1 MGRAWTRQRTAGTVH
16 ANLEAMVSVVENHHA
31 SGECDVLIVGA
42 GASGLMCAIHA
53 GRRGLKAMVLEKGRK
68 PGLKILV
75 SGGGRCNFTNLWA
88 DPEDH
93 YLSENQHFCI
103 SAMRRYPV
111 SEFIDMVNA
120 HGIAYHEKKLGQLF
134 CDHSAQ
140 DIVAMLLDEAEQVGV
155 DIRLN
160 SEVSQIVP
168 GTDGFRIA
176 VTPGKAAE
184 ASAAYVVSAPQ
195 VVLASGGLSLPK
207 IASDLA
213 YRTARELNMSIVS
226 PSPALVP
233 LTWNNADKADFADLS
248 GVSVEC
254 EVTCGG
260 QSFRE
265 NLLFTHRGLSGP
277 AILQA
282 SSYWQPK
289 ESVFIDLLPHLDL
302 LTELEKARHQRGKSR
317 LSVMLK
323 GALPNRL
330 VDAVSGTW
338 FEDTTVAEMSSMQC
352 EAVAEQFHRWCFR
365 PGGTEGYRTAEVTL
379 GGISTA
385 EFSSKTFEA
394 KRYKGLYAIGEA
406 LDVTGW
412 LGGYNFQWAWASGYC
427 CAQHL

>member
-1 MGRAWTRQRTAGTVH
+1 MVLGSSQRGDSPADFD
-16 ANLEAMVSVVENHHA
+16 VV
-31 SGECDVLIVGA
+31 IVGA

-53 GRRGLKAMVLEKGRK
+53 GRRGLKVLVLEKGPK

-93 YLSENQHFCI
+93 YLSANQHFCI

-111 SEFIDMVNA
+111 AEFIDMVNA

-140 DIVAMLLDEAEQVGV
+140 DIVDMLLDEAAKAGV
-155 DIRLN
+155 QIRLK
-160 SEVSQIVP
+160 SEVCKVIPDAS
-168 GTDGFRIA
+168 GFRVN
-176 VTPGKAAE
+176 VTKSTGKTAIDTYALD
-184 ASAAYVVSAPQ
+184 APR

-213 YRTARELNMSIVS
+213 YRTARELGVS
-226 PSPALVP
+226 VVAPSPALVP
-233 LTWNNADKADFADLS
+233 LTWNNADKAEFAELS
-248 GVSVEC
+248 GVAVDC
-254 EVTCGG
+254 EISSSG

-282 SSYWQPK
+282 SSYWHPG
-289 ESVFIDLLPHLDL
+289 EDVNINLLPEDDVLVWL
-302 LTELEKARHQRGKSR
+302 HQMRQDRGKIL
-317 LSVMLK
+317 LSNALK
-323 GALPNRL
+323 GLLPNRL
-330 VDAVSGTW
+330 VEAVIDRW
-338 FEDTTVAEMSSMQC
+338 FADQTLGDMSAAQC
-352 EAVAEQFHRWCFR
+352 EQVAGQLQAWRFR

-379 GGISTA
+379 GGLATT
-385 EFSSKTFEA
+385 EFSSKSFEA
-394 KRYKGLYAIGEA
+394 KNYPGLYAIGEA

-427 CAQHL
+427 CAKQL

>member
-1 MGRAWTRQRTAGTVH
+1 
-16 ANLEAMVSVVENHHA
+16 VVLGSSKHGDSPA
-31 SGECDVLIVGA
+31 DFDVVIVGA

-53 GRRGLKAMVLEKGRK
+53 GRRGLKVLVLEKGPK

-111 SEFIDMVNA
+111 TEFIDMVNA

-140 DIVAMLLDEAEQVGV
+140 DIVDMLLHEAEKVGV
-155 DIRLN
+155 QIRLK
-160 SEVSQIVP
+160 SEVSEVVP
-168 GTDGFRIA
+168 YASGFRVNVA
-176 VTPGKAAE
+176 TSKGKTAIE
-184 ASAAYVVSAPQ
+184 AYALDAPR

-213 YRTARELNMSIVS
+213 YRTARDLGMSVVA

-233 LTWNNADKADFADLS
+233 LTWNNADKAEFAALS
-248 GVSVEC
+248 GVAVDC
-254 EVTCGG
+254 EITCCR

-282 SSYWQPK
+282 SSYWRPGDD
-289 ESVFIDLLPHLDL
+289 VNINLLPALDVL
-302 LTELEKARHQRGKSR
+302 SWLRQLQQDRGKML
-317 LSVMLK
+317 LSTALK
-323 GALPNRL
+323 NLLPNRL
-330 VDAVSGTW
+330 IEAVIDCW
-338 FEDTTVAEMSSMQC
+338 FDDQILGDMNAVQC
-352 EAVAEQFHRWCFR
+352 EQVARCLQAWRFR

-379 GGISTA
+379 GGLATT
-385 EFSSKTFEA
+385 EFSSKSFEA
-394 KRYKGLYAIGEA
+394 KGYPGLYAIGEA

-427 CAQHL
+427 CAQNLSS

>member
-1 MGRAWTRQRTAGTVH
+1 MVLGSSQRSDSPADFD
-16 ANLEAMVSVVENHHA
+16 VV
-31 SGECDVLIVGA
+31 IVGA

-53 GRRGLKAMVLEKGRK
+53 GRRGLKVLVLEKGPK

-93 YLSENQHFCI
+93 YLSANQHFCI

-111 SEFIDMVNA
+111 AEFVDMVNV

-140 DIVAMLLDEAEQVGV
+140 DIVDMLLDEAAKVGV
-155 DIRLN
+155 QIRLK
-160 SEVSQIVP
+160 SEVSEVVP
-168 GTDGFRIA
+168 YASGFR
-176 VTPGKAAE
+176 VNVKKSTGKRAIDTYALD
-184 ASAAYVVSAPQ
+184 APR

-213 YRTARELNMSIVS
+213 YRTARELGVS
-226 PSPALVP
+226 VVAPSPALVP
-233 LTWNNADKADFADLS
+233 LTWNNADKAEFAELS
-248 GVSVEC
+248 GVAVDC
-254 EVTCGG
+254 EISSSG

-282 SSYWQPK
+282 SSYWRPG
-289 ESVFIDLLPHLDL
+289 EDVNIDLLPEYDVLAWL
-302 LTELEKARHQRGKSR
+302 HQMRQDRGKIL
-317 LSVMLK
+317 LSNALK
-323 GALPNRL
+323 GLLPNRL
-330 VDAVSGTW
+330 VEAVIDRW
-338 FEDTTVAEMSSMQC
+338 FDDQTLGDMSAAQC
-352 EAVAEQFHRWCFR
+352 EQVARQLQAWRFR

-379 GGISTA
+379 GGLATA
-385 EFSSKTFEA
+385 EFSSKSFEA
-394 KRYKGLYAIGEA
+394 KGYPGLYAIGEA

-412 LGGYNFQWAWASGYC
+412 LGGYNFQWAWASGFC
-427 CAQHL
+427 CAQHLSS

>member
-1 MGRAWTRQRTAGTVH
+1 MHPYLAA
-16 ANLEAMVSVVENHHA
+16 VVLGSSKHGDSPA
-31 SGECDVLIVGA
+31 DFDVVIVGA

-53 GRRGLKAMVLEKGRK
+53 GRRGLRVLVLEKGPK

-88 DPEDH
+88 EPEDH

-111 SEFIDMVNA
+111 TEFIDMVNA

-140 DIVAMLLDEAEQVGV
+140 DIVDMLLHEAEKVGV
-155 DIRLN
+155 QIRLK
-160 SEVSQIVP
+160 SEVSEVVP
-168 GTDGFRIA
+168 YASGFRVNVA
-176 VTPGKAAE
+176 TSKGKTAIE
-184 ASAAYVVSAPQ
+184 AYALDAPR

-213 YRTARELNMSIVS
+213 YRTARDLGMSVVA

-233 LTWNNADKADFADLS
+233 LTWNNADKAEFAALS
-248 GVSVEC
+248 GVAVDC
-254 EVTCGG
+254 EITCCS

-282 SSYWQPK
+282 SSYWRPGDD
-289 ESVFIDLLPHLDL
+289 VNINLLPALDVL
-302 LTELEKARHQRGKSR
+302 SWLRQLQQDRGKML
-317 LSVMLK
+317 LSTALK
-323 GALPNRL
+323 NLLPNRL
-330 VDAVSGTW
+330 IEAVIDCW
-338 FEDTTVAEMSSMQC
+338 FDDQILGDMNAVQC
-352 EAVAEQFHRWCFR
+352 EQVARCLQAWRFR

-379 GGISTA
+379 GGLATT
-385 EFSSKTFEA
+385 EFSSKSFEA
-394 KRYKGLYAIGEA
+394 KGYPGLYAIGEA

-427 CAQHL
+427 CAQNLSS

>member
-1 MGRAWTRQRTAGTVH
+1 
-16 ANLEAMVSVVENHHA
+16 MVLGSSQCGDSPADFDVV
-31 SGECDVLIVGA
+31 IIGA

-53 GRRGLKAMVLEKGRK
+53 GRRGLKVLVLEKGPK

-93 YLSENQHFCI
+93 YLSANQHFCI

-111 SEFIDMVNA
+111 AEFIDMVNA

-140 DIVAMLLDEAEQVGV
+140 DIVDMLLDEAAKAGV
-155 DIRLN
+155 QIRLK
-160 SEVSQIVP
+160 SEVCKVIPDAS
-168 GTDGFRIA
+168 GFR
-176 VTPGKAAE
+176 VNVKKSTGKTAIDTYALD
-184 ASAAYVVSAPQ
+184 APR

-207 IASDLA
+207 IATDLA
-213 YRTARELNMSIVS
+213 YRTARELGMSVVA

-233 LTWNNADKADFADLS
+233 LTWNNADKAEFAELS
-248 GVSVEC
+248 GVAVDC
-254 EVTCGG
+254 EISSSG

-282 SSYWQPK
+282 SSYWRPG
-289 ESVFIDLLPHLDL
+289 EDVNINLLPEYDVLAWL
-302 LTELEKARHQRGKSR
+302 HQMRQDRGKIL
-317 LSVMLK
+317 LSNALK
-323 GALPNRL
+323 GLLPNRL
-330 VDAVSGTW
+330 VEAVIDRW
-338 FEDTTVAEMSSMQC
+338 FDDQTLGDMSAAQC
-352 EAVAEQFHRWCFR
+352 EQVARQLQAWRFR

-379 GGISTA
+379 GGLATT
-385 EFSSKTFEA
+385 EFSSKSFEA
-394 KRYKGLYAIGEA
+394 KNYPGLYAIGEA

-427 CAQHL
+427 CAANL

>member
-1 MGRAWTRQRTAGTVH
+1 
-16 ANLEAMVSVVENHHA
+16 MVLGSSQCGDSPADFDVV
-31 SGECDVLIVGA
+31 IIGA

-53 GRRGLKAMVLEKGRK
+53 GRRGLKVLVLEKGPK

-93 YLSENQHFCI
+93 YLSANQHFCI

-111 SEFIDMVNA
+111 AEFIDMVNA

-140 DIVAMLLDEAEQVGV
+140 DIVDMLLDEAAKVGV
-155 DIRLN
+155 QIRLK
-160 SEVSQIVP
+160 SEVSEVVP
-168 GTDGFRIA
+168 YASGFR
-176 VTPGKAAE
+176 VNVKKSTGKTAIDTYALD
-184 ASAAYVVSAPQ
+184 APR

-213 YRTARELNMSIVS
+213 YRTARELGMSVVA

-233 LTWNNADKADFADLS
+233 LTWNNADKAEFAELS
-248 GVSVEC
+248 GVAVDC
-254 EVTCGG
+254 EISSSG

-282 SSYWQPK
+282 SSYWRPG
-289 ESVFIDLLPHLDL
+289 EDVNINLLPEYDVLAWL
-302 LTELEKARHQRGKSR
+302 HQMRQDRGKIL
-317 LSVMLK
+317 LSNALK
-323 GALPNRL
+323 GLLPNRL
-330 VDAVSGTW
+330 VEAVIDRW
-338 FEDTTVAEMSSMQC
+338 FDDQTLGDMSAAQC
-352 EAVAEQFHRWCFR
+352 EEVARQLQAWRFR

-379 GGISTA
+379 GGLATT
-385 EFSSKTFEA
+385 EFSSKSFEA
-394 KRYKGLYAIGEA
+394 KNYPGLYAIGEA

-427 CAQHL
+427 CAQNLSSLTAL

>member
-1 MGRAWTRQRTAGTVH
+1 
-16 ANLEAMVSVVENHHA
+16 MVSVVENHHA

-53 GRRGLKAMVLEKGRK
+53 GRRGLKTMVLEKGPK

-134 CDHSAQ
+134 CNHSAQ

-155 DIRLN
+155 DIRLD

-289 ESVFIDLLPHLDL
+289 ESVFIDLLPHFDL

-317 LSVMLK
+317 LSAILK

-330 VDAVSGTW
+330 IDAVSGTW
-338 FEDTTVAEMSSMQC
+338 FEDTTVAEMSSMQR

>member
-1 MGRAWTRQRTAGTVH
+1 
-16 ANLEAMVSVVENHHA
+16 MVLGSSQCGDSPADFDVV
-31 SGECDVLIVGA
+31 IIGA

-53 GRRGLKAMVLEKGRK
+53 GRRGLKVLVLEKGPK

-93 YLSENQHFCI
+93 YLSANQHFCI

-111 SEFIDMVNA
+111 AEFIDMVNA

-140 DIVAMLLDEAEQVGV
+140 DIVDMLLDEAAKAGV
-155 DIRLN
+155 QIRLK
-160 SEVSQIVP
+160 SEVCKVIPDAS
-168 GTDGFRIA
+168 GFR
-176 VTPGKAAE
+176 VNVKKSTGKTAIDTYALD
-184 ASAAYVVSAPQ
+184 APR

-213 YRTARELNMSIVS
+213 YRTARELGMSVVA

-233 LTWNNADKADFADLS
+233 LTWNNADKAEFAELS
-248 GVSVEC
+248 GVAVDC
-254 EVTCGG
+254 EISSSG

-282 SSYWQPK
+282 SSYWRPG
-289 ESVFIDLLPHLDL
+289 EDVNINLLPEYDVLAWL
-302 LTELEKARHQRGKSR
+302 HQMRQDRGKIL
-317 LSVMLK
+317 LSNALK
-323 GALPNRL
+323 GLLPNRL
-330 VDAVSGTW
+330 VEAVIDRW
-338 FEDTTVAEMSSMQC
+338 FDDQTLGDMSAAQC
-352 EAVAEQFHRWCFR
+352 EQVARQLQAWRFC

-379 GGISTA
+379 GGLATT
-385 EFSSKTFEA
+385 EFSSKSFEA
-394 KRYKGLYAIGEA
+394 KNYPGLYAIGEA

-427 CAQHL
+427 CAANL

>member
-1 MGRAWTRQRTAGTVH
+1 
-16 ANLEAMVSVVENHHA
+16 MVLGSSQCGDSPADFDVV
-31 SGECDVLIVGA
+31 IIGA

-53 GRRGLKAMVLEKGRK
+53 GRRGLKVLVLEKGPK

-93 YLSENQHFCI
+93 YLSANQHFCI

-111 SEFIDMVNA
+111 AEFIDMVNA

-140 DIVAMLLDEAEQVGV
+140 DIVDMLLDEAAKVGV
-155 DIRLN
+155 QIRLK
-160 SEVSQIVP
+160 SEVSEVVP
-168 GTDGFRIA
+168 YASGFR
-176 VTPGKAAE
+176 VNVKKSMGKTAIDSYALD
-184 ASAAYVVSAPQ
+184 APRI
-195 VVLASGGLSLPK
+195 VLASGGLSLPK

-213 YRTARELNMSIVS
+213 YRTARELGMRVVA

-233 LTWNNADKADFADLS
+233 LTWNNADKAEFAELS
-248 GVSVEC
+248 GVAVDC
-254 EVTCGG
+254 EISSNG

-282 SSYWQPK
+282 SSYWRPG
-289 ESVFIDLLPHLDL
+289 EDVNIDFLPEYDVLAWL
-302 LTELEKARHQRGKSR
+302 HQMRQDRGKIL
-317 LSVMLK
+317 LSNALK
-323 GALPNRL
+323 GLLPNRL
-330 VDAVSGTW
+330 VEAVIDRW
-338 FEDTTVAEMSSMQC
+338 FDDQTLGDMSAAQC
-352 EAVAEQFHRWCFR
+352 EQVARQLQAWRFR

-379 GGISTA
+379 GGLATT
-385 EFSSKTFEA
+385 EFSSKSFEA
-394 KRYKGLYAIGEA
+394 KNYPGLYAIGEA

-427 CAQHL
+427 CAQNLSSLTAL

>member
-1 MGRAWTRQRTAGTVH
+1 MHPYLAA
-16 ANLEAMVSVVENHHA
+16 VVLGSSKHGD
-31 SGECDVLIVGA
+31 SPSDFDVVIVGA

-53 GRRGLKAMVLEKGRK
+53 GRRGLKVLVLEKGPK

-111 SEFIDMVNA
+111 TEFIDMVNA

-140 DIVAMLLDEAEQVGV
+140 DIVDMLLHEAEKVGV
-155 DIRLN
+155 QIRLK
-160 SEVSQIVP
+160 SEVSEVVP
-168 GTDGFRIA
+168 YASGFRVNVA
-176 VTPGKAAE
+176 TSKGKTAIE
-184 ASAAYVVSAPQ
+184 AYALDAPR

-213 YRTARELNMSIVS
+213 YRTARDLGMSVVA

-233 LTWNNADKADFADLS
+233 LTWNNADKAEFAALS
-248 GVSVEC
+248 GVAVDC
-254 EVTCGG
+254 EITCCR

-282 SSYWQPK
+282 SSYWRPGDD
-289 ESVFIDLLPHLDL
+289 VNINLLPALDVL
-302 LTELEKARHQRGKSR
+302 SWLRQLQQDRGKML
-317 LSVMLK
+317 LSTALK
-323 GALPNRL
+323 NLLPNRL
-330 VDAVSGTW
+330 IEAVIDCW
-338 FEDTTVAEMSSMQC
+338 FDDQILGDMNAVQC
-352 EAVAEQFHRWCFR
+352 EQVARCLQAWRFR

-379 GGISTA
+379 GGLATT
-385 EFSSKTFEA
+385 EFSSKSFEA
-394 KRYKGLYAIGEA
+394 KGYPGLYAIGEA

-427 CAQHL
+427 CAQNLSS

>member
-1 MGRAWTRQRTAGTVH
+1 MHPYLAA
-16 ANLEAMVSVVENHHA
+16 VVLGSSKHGDSPA
-31 SGECDVLIVGA
+31 DFDVVIVGA

-53 GRRGLKAMVLEKGRK
+53 GRRGLRVLVLEKGPK

-111 SEFIDMVNA
+111 TEFIDMVNA

-140 DIVAMLLDEAEQVGV
+140 DIVDMLLHESEKVGV
-155 DIRLN
+155 QIRLK
-160 SEVSQIVP
+160 SEVSEVVP
-168 GTDGFRIA
+168 YASGFRVNVA
-176 VTPGKAAE
+176 TSKGKTAIE
-184 ASAAYVVSAPQ
+184 AYALDAPR

-213 YRTARELNMSIVS
+213 YRTARDLGMSVVA

-233 LTWNNADKADFADLS
+233 LTWNNADKAEFAALS
-248 GVSVEC
+248 GVAVDC
-254 EVTCGG
+254 EITCCR

-282 SSYWQPK
+282 SSYWRPGDD
-289 ESVFIDLLPHLDL
+289 VNINLLPALDVL
-302 LTELEKARHQRGKSR
+302 SWLRQLQQDRGKML
-317 LSVMLK
+317 LSTALK
-323 GALPNRL
+323 NLLPNRL
-330 VDAVSGTW
+330 IEAVIDCW
-338 FEDTTVAEMSSMQC
+338 FDDQILGDMNAVQC
-352 EAVAEQFHRWCFR
+352 EQVARCLQAWRFR

-379 GGISTA
+379 GGLATT
-385 EFSSKTFEA
+385 EFSSKSFEA
-394 KRYKGLYAIGEA
+394 KGYPGLYAIGEA

-427 CAQHL
+427 CAQNLSS

>member
-1 MGRAWTRQRTAGTVH
+1 
-16 ANLEAMVSVVENHHA
+16 
-31 SGECDVLIVGA
+31 
-42 GASGLMCAIHA
+42 MCAIHA
-53 GRRGLKAMVLEKGRK
+53 GRRGLKVLVLEKGPK

-111 SEFIDMVNA
+111 TEFIDMVNA

-140 DIVAMLLDEAEQVGV
+140 DIVDMLLHEAEKVGV
-155 DIRLN
+155 QIRLK
-160 SEVSQIVP
+160 SEVSEVVP
-168 GTDGFRIA
+168 YASGFRVNVA
-176 VTPGKAAE
+176 TSKGKTAIE
-184 ASAAYVVSAPQ
+184 AYALDAPR

-213 YRTARELNMSIVS
+213 YRTARDLGMSVVA

-233 LTWNNADKADFADLS
+233 LTWNNADKAEFAALS
-248 GVSVEC
+248 GVAVDC
-254 EVTCGG
+254 EITCCR

-282 SSYWQPK
+282 SSYWRPGDD
-289 ESVFIDLLPHLDL
+289 VNINLLPALDVL
-302 LTELEKARHQRGKSR
+302 SWLRQLQQDRGKML
-317 LSVMLK
+317 LSTALK
-323 GALPNRL
+323 NLLPNRL
-330 VDAVSGTW
+330 IEAVIDCW
-338 FEDTTVAEMSSMQC
+338 FDDQILGDMNAVQC
-352 EAVAEQFHRWCFR
+352 EQVARCLQAWRFR

-379 GGISTA
+379 GGLATT
-385 EFSSKTFEA
+385 EFSSKSFEA
-394 KRYKGLYAIGEA
+394 KGYPGLYAIGEA

-427 CAQHL
+427 CAQNLSS

>member
-1 MGRAWTRQRTAGTVH
+1 MHPYLAA
-16 ANLEAMVSVVENHHA
+16 VVLGSSKHGDSPA
-31 SGECDVLIVGA
+31 DFDVVIVGA

-53 GRRGLKAMVLEKGRK
+53 GRRGLRVLVLEKGPK

-111 SEFIDMVNA
+111 TEFIDMVNA

-140 DIVAMLLDEAEQVGV
+140 DIVDMLLHEAEKVGV
-155 DIRLN
+155 QIRLK
-160 SEVSQIVP
+160 SEVSEVVP
-168 GTDGFRIA
+168 YASGFRVNVA
-176 VTPGKAAE
+176 TSKGKTAIE
-184 ASAAYVVSAPQ
+184 AYALDAPR

-213 YRTARELNMSIVS
+213 YRTARDLGMSVVA

-233 LTWNNADKADFADLS
+233 LTWNNADKAEFAALS
-248 GVSVEC
+248 GVAVDC
-254 EVTCGG
+254 EITCCR

-265 NLLFTHRGLSGP
+265 NLLFMHRGLSGP

-282 SSYWQPK
+282 SSYWRPGDD
-289 ESVFIDLLPHLDL
+289 VNINLLPALDVL
-302 LTELEKARHQRGKSR
+302 SWLRQLQQDRGKML
-317 LSVMLK
+317 LSTALK
-323 GALPNRL
+323 NLLPNRL
-330 VDAVSGTW
+330 IEAVIDCW
-338 FEDTTVAEMSSMQC
+338 FDDQILGDMNAVQC
-352 EAVAEQFHRWCFR
+352 EQVARCLQAWRFR

-379 GGISTA
+379 GGLATT
-385 EFSSKTFEA
+385 EFSSKSFEA
-394 KRYKGLYAIGEA
+394 KGYPGLYAIGEA

-427 CAQHL
+427 CAQNLSS

>member
-1 MGRAWTRQRTAGTVH
+1 MVLGSSQRGDSPADFD
-16 ANLEAMVSVVENHHA
+16 VV
-31 SGECDVLIVGA
+31 IVGA

-53 GRRGLKAMVLEKGRK
+53 GRRGLKVLVLEKGPK

-93 YLSENQHFCI
+93 YLSANQHFCI

-111 SEFIDMVNA
+111 AEFIDMVNA

-140 DIVAMLLDEAEQVGV
+140 DIVDMLLDEAAKVGV
-155 DIRLN
+155 QIRLK
-160 SEVSQIVP
+160 SEVSEVVP
-168 GTDGFRIA
+168 YASGFRVN
-176 VTPGKAAE
+176 VTKSTGKTAIDTYALD
-184 ASAAYVVSAPQ
+184 APR

-213 YRTARELNMSIVS
+213 YRTARELGMSVVA

-233 LTWNNADKADFADLS
+233 LTWNNADKAEFAELS
-248 GVSVEC
+248 GVAVDC
-254 EVTCGG
+254 EISSSG

-282 SSYWQPK
+282 SSYWHPG
-289 ESVFIDLLPHLDL
+289 EDVNINLLPEHDVLVWL
-302 LTELEKARHQRGKSR
+302 HQMRQDRGKIL
-317 LSVMLK
+317 LSNALK
-323 GALPNRL
+323 GLLPNRL
-330 VDAVSGTW
+330 VEAVIDRW
-338 FEDTTVAEMSSMQC
+338 FDDQTLGDMSAAQC
-352 EAVAEQFHRWCFR
+352 EQVARQLQAWRFR

-379 GGISTA
+379 GGLATT
-385 EFSSKTFEA
+385 EFSSKSFEA
-394 KRYKGLYAIGEA
+394 KNYPGLYAIGEA

-427 CAQHL
+427 CAKQL

>member
-1 MGRAWTRQRTAGTVH
+1 MVLGSSQRGDSPADFD
-16 ANLEAMVSVVENHHA
+16 VV
-31 SGECDVLIVGA
+31 IVGA

-53 GRRGLKAMVLEKGRK
+53 GRRGLKVLVLEKGPK

-93 YLSENQHFCI
+93 YLSANQHFCI

-111 SEFIDMVNA
+111 AEFIDMVNA

-140 DIVAMLLDEAEQVGV
+140 DIVDMLLDEAAKAGV
-155 DIRLN
+155 QIRLK
-160 SEVSQIVP
+160 SEVCKVIPDAS
-168 GTDGFRIA
+168 GFRVN
-176 VTPGKAAE
+176 VTKSTGKTAIDTYALD
-184 ASAAYVVSAPQ
+184 APR

-213 YRTARELNMSIVS
+213 YRTARELGVS
-226 PSPALVP
+226 VVAPSPALVP
-233 LTWNNADKADFADLS
+233 LTWNNADKAEFAELS
-248 GVSVEC
+248 GVAVDC
-254 EVTCGG
+254 EISSSG

-282 SSYWQPK
+282 SSYWHPG
-289 ESVFIDLLPHLDL
+289 EDVNINLLPEDDVLVWL
-302 LTELEKARHQRGKSR
+302 HQMRQDRGKIL
-317 LSVMLK
+317 LSNALK
-323 GALPNRL
+323 GLLPNRL
-330 VDAVSGTW
+330 VEAVIDRW
-338 FEDTTVAEMSSMQC
+338 FDDQTLGDMSAAQC
-352 EAVAEQFHRWCFR
+352 EQVARQLQAWRFR

-379 GGISTA
+379 GGLATT
-385 EFSSKTFEA
+385 EFSSKSFEA
-394 KRYKGLYAIGEA
+394 KNYPGLYAIGEA

-427 CAQHL
+427 CAKQL

>member
-1 MGRAWTRQRTAGTVH
+1 VH
-16 ANLEAMVSVVENHHA
+16 PYLAAVVLGSSKHGDSPA
-31 SGECDVLIVGA
+31 DFDVVIVGA

-53 GRRGLKAMVLEKGRK
+53 GRRGLKVLVLEKGPK

-111 SEFIDMVNA
+111 TEFIDMVNA

-140 DIVAMLLDEAEQVGV
+140 DIVDMLLHEAEKVGV
-155 DIRLN
+155 QIRLK
-160 SEVSQIVP
+160 SEVSEVVP
-168 GTDGFRIA
+168 YASGFRVNVA
-176 VTPGKAAE
+176 TSKGKTTIE
-184 ASAAYVVSAPQ
+184 AYALDAPR

-213 YRTARELNMSIVS
+213 YRTARDLGMSVVA

-233 LTWNNADKADFADLS
+233 LTWNNADKAEFAALS
-248 GVSVEC
+248 GVAVDC
-254 EVTCGG
+254 EITCCR

-282 SSYWQPK
+282 SSYWRPGDD
-289 ESVFIDLLPHLDL
+289 VNINLLPALDVL
-302 LTELEKARHQRGKSR
+302 SWLRQLQQDRGKML
-317 LSVMLK
+317 LSTALK
-323 GALPNRL
+323 NLLPNRL
-330 VDAVSGTW
+330 IEAVIDCW
-338 FEDTTVAEMSSMQC
+338 FDDQILGDMNAVQC
-352 EAVAEQFHRWCFR
+352 EQVARCLQAWRFR

-379 GGISTA
+379 GGLATT
-385 EFSSKTFEA
+385 EFSSKSFEA
-394 KRYKGLYAIGEA
+394 KGYPGLYAIGEA

-427 CAQHL
+427 CAQNLSS

>member
-1 MGRAWTRQRTAGTVH
+1 MVLGSSQRGDSPADFD
-16 ANLEAMVSVVENHHA
+16 VV
-31 SGECDVLIVGA
+31 IVGA

-53 GRRGLKAMVLEKGRK
+53 GRRGLKVLVLEKGPK

-93 YLSENQHFCI
+93 YLSANQHFCI

-111 SEFIDMVNA
+111 AEFVDMVNV

-140 DIVAMLLDEAEQVGV
+140 DIVDMLLDEAAKVGV
-155 DIRLN
+155 QIRLK
-160 SEVSQIVP
+160 SEVSEVVP
-168 GTDGFRIA
+168 YASGFR
-176 VTPGKAAE
+176 VNVKKSMGKTAIDTYALD
-184 ASAAYVVSAPQ
+184 APR

-213 YRTARELNMSIVS
+213 YRTARELGMSVVA

-233 LTWNNADKADFADLS
+233 LTWNNADKAEFAELS
-248 GVSVEC
+248 GVAVDC
-254 EVTCGG
+254 EISSSG

-282 SSYWQPK
+282 SSYWRPG
-289 ESVFIDLLPHLDL
+289 EDVNIDLLPEYDVLAWL
-302 LTELEKARHQRGKSR
+302 HQMRQDRGKIL
-317 LSVMLK
+317 LSNALK
-323 GALPNRL
+323 GLLPNRL
-330 VDAVSGTW
+330 VEAVIDRW
-338 FEDTTVAEMSSMQC
+338 FDDQTLGDMSAAQC
-352 EAVAEQFHRWCFR
+352 EQVARQLQAWRFR

-379 GGISTA
+379 GGLATT
-385 EFSSKTFEA
+385 EFSSKSFEA
-394 KRYKGLYAIGEA
+394 KNYPGLYAIGEA

-427 CAQHL
+427 CAQNLSSLTAL

>member
-1 MGRAWTRQRTAGTVH
+1 
-16 ANLEAMVSVVENHHA
+16 MVSVVENHHA
-31 SGECDVLIVGA
+31 YGECDVLIVGA

-140 DIVAMLLDEAEQVGV
+140 DIVAMLLNEAEQVGV
-155 DIRLN
+155 DIRLD

-168 GTDGFRIA
+168 GTGGFRVA
-176 VTPGKAAE
+176 VAPGKAAE
-184 ASAAYVVSAPQ
+184 ASSAYVVSAPQ

-289 ESVFIDLLPHLDL
+289 ESVFIDLLPHFDL
-302 LTELEKARHQRGKSR
+302 LKELEKARRQRGKSR